1 VERPDRRRRKQTI
14 GPREVVTM
22 NIAMVCV
29 TASPVTASKRLSDGL
44 STHVAELAC
53 ALGRGG
59 HRVTVYTRRG
69 DENARARARL
79 GPGVSVVRLRAG
91 PGHRLSEDDLLSHLT
106 EFVDGLARCWRARRP
121 DVLHAHDW
129 VSGLAALYSADGLRI
144 PIVQSFHTLGS
155 LRRRAGQPC
164 PAARIRMEKAIGQNV
179 PAVIATSESQYAELV
194 RLGVPR
200 SRLTMV
206 PSGVDVQR
214 FTPDGPAFPRGPVR
228 RLVTLSQPAERQSV
242 ATVIRT
248 LAHVPDA
255 ELMVAGGPPR
265 EELDGDQVMHR
276 IRMVAKE
283 AHVADRVTFLG
294 QVSPSDAA
302 KLLRS
307 ADLTVSLPA
316 YETSGR
322 VPLES
327 MACGTPVVASA
338 VGGHLD
344 SVIDDVTGIHVP
356 AGRPVEAARR
366 IRALLDDQ
374 TQRAA
379 LGIGAVDRARSRYS
393 WERVAAETVK
403 VYETARP

>member
-1 VERPDRRRRKQTI
+1 
-14 GPREVVTM
+14 M

-29 TASPVTASKRLSDGL
+29 TATPISTSKKFTDGL
-44 STHVAELAC
+44 STHVADLARE
-53 ALGRGG
+53 LGREG
-59 HRVTVYTRRG
+59 HRVTVYVRRG
-69 DENARARARL
+69 DEGARDRARL
-79 GPGVSVVRLRAG
+79 APGVSVVRLRAG
-91 PGHRLSEDDLLSHLT
+91 PGHRLPEDKLLSHLP
-106 EFVDGLARCWRARRP
+106 EFVEGLVRCWRTRRP

-129 VSGLAALYSADGLRI
+129 VSGLAALYGADGLRI

-155 LRRRAGQPC
+155 QRRRAGQPC
-164 PAARIRMEKAIGQNV
+164 PPARIRLERAIGQNV

-206 PSGVDVQR
+206 PSGVDVER
-214 FTPDGPAFPRGPVR
+214 FSPDGPALPRGPVP
-228 RLVTLSQPAERQSV
+228 RLVTLSQERQSV
-242 ATVIRT
+242 AAVIRA

-265 EELDGDQVMHR
+265 EDLDGDQGMDR
-276 IRMVAKE
+276 LRMVAKE
-283 AHVADRVTFLG
+283 AAVSDRVTFLG

-307 ADLTVSLPA
+307 ADLTISLPTH
-316 YETSGR
+316 ETSGR

-344 SVIDDVTGIHVP
+344 SVIDHVTGIHVP

-374 TQRAA
+374 TQRTA

-393 WERVAAETVK
+393 WERVAAETVH
-403 VYETARP
+403 VYETVSP

>member
-1 VERPDRRRRKQTI
+1 
-14 GPREVVTM
+14 M

-29 TASPVTASKRLSDGL
+29 TASPLSATKELADGL
-44 STHVAELAC
+44 STHVAELARE
-53 ALGRGG
+53 LGRGG

-69 DENARARARL
+69 DDNDRVRARL
-79 GPGVSVVRLRAG
+79 APGVSVVRLRAG
-91 PGHRLSEDDLLSHLT
+91 PGRRLSEDDVLPYIP
-106 EFVDGLARCWRARRP
+106 EFVEGLARCWRARPP

-129 VSGLAALYSADGLRI
+129 VSGLAAVYGSDGLRI
-144 PIVQSFHTLGS
+144 PIVQSFDTLGS
-155 LRRRAGQPC
+155 LGRRAGRKC
-164 PAARIRMEKAIGQNV
+164 PPARIRLEQALGRKV

-200 SRLTMV
+200 TRLTMV

-214 FTPDGPAFPRGPVR
+214 FTPNGPAFPRGQAR
-228 RLVTLSQPAERQSV
+228 RLVTLSQPAERGSV
-242 ATVIRT
+242 AMVIRA

-265 EELDGDQVMHR
+265 EELDGDQVVLR
-276 IRMVAKE
+276 LRMVAKE
-283 AHVADRVTFLG
+283 ADVADRVTFLG
-294 QVSPSDAA
+294 QVSPGDAA

-366 IRALLDDQ
+366 IRELLDDQ

-379 LGIGAVDRARSRYS
+379 LGIGAVDRVRSRYS

-403 VYETARP
+403 VYETAAQ

>member
-1 VERPDRRRRKQTI
+1 
-14 GPREVVTM
+14 M

-29 TASPVTASKRLSDGL
+29 TASPLSASKSLADGL
-44 STHVAELAC
+44 STHVAELARE
-53 ALGRGG
+53 LGSEG
-59 HRVTVYTRRG
+59 HKVTVYTRQS
-69 DENARARARL
+69 DENDRTRVRL
-79 GPGVSVVRLRAG
+79 APGASVVRLRAG
-91 PGHRLSEDDLLSHLT
+91 PSGRLSEDGLLTHLP
-106 EFVDGLARCWRARRP
+106 EFADGLERCWRARRP

-129 VSGLAALYSADGLRI
+129 VSGIATLYGADGLRI
-144 PIVQSFHTLGS
+144 PMVQSFLTLGS

-200 SRLTMV
+200 ARLTMV

-214 FTPDGPAFPRGPVR
+214 YTPNGPAFPRGTVR

-242 ATVIRT
+242 AAVIRA

-255 ELMVAGGPPR
+255 ELMVAGDPPC
-265 EELDGDQVMHR
+265 EDLDGDQSMHR
-276 IRMVAKE
+276 LRMVAKE
-283 AHVADRVTFLG
+283 AEVADRVTFLG
-294 QVSPSDAA
+294 QLTPADAA

-316 YETSGR
+316 YETTGR

-344 SVIDDVTGIHVP
+344 SVIDEVTGIHVP

-374 TQRAA
+374 TQRTA

-393 WERVAAETVK
+393 WQRVAAETVK
-403 VYETARP
+403 IYQTVSR

>member
-1 VERPDRRRRKQTI
+1 
-14 GPREVVTM
+14 M

-29 TASPVTASKRLSDGL
+29 TASPLSASKSIADGL
-44 STHVAELAC
+44 STHVAELARE
-53 ALGRGG
+53 LGNEG
-59 HRVTVYTRRG
+59 HRVTVYTRQA
-69 DENARARARL
+69 DERARPRARL
-79 GPGVSVVRLRAG
+79 APGVSVVRLRAG
-91 PGHRLSEDDLLSHLT
+91 PSERLSEDDLLSNLP
-106 EFVDGLARCWRARRP
+106 ELVDGLARCWRTRRP

-129 VSGLAALYSADGLRI
+129 VSGIAALYGADGLRI
-144 PIVQSFHTLGS
+144 PMVQSFLTLGS

-164 PAARIRMEKAIGQNV
+164 PPARIRMEKAIGRNV
-179 PAVIATSESQYAELV
+179 PAVIATSQSQYAELV

-200 SRLTMV
+200 PRLTVV

-214 FTPDGPAFPRGPVR
+214 FTPDGPSFPRGTVR
-228 RLVTLSQPAERQSV
+228 RLVTLSQPAERQGV
-242 ATVIRT
+242 AAVIRA

-255 ELMVAGGPPR
+255 ELMVAGGPPP
-265 EELDGDQVMHR
+265 EHIDDDQVIHR
-276 IRMVAKE
+276 LRMVAKE
-283 AHVADRVTFLG
+283 ADVADRVTFLG
-294 QVSPSDAA
+294 QVTPSDAA

-307 ADLTVSLPA
+307 ADLTVSLPT
-316 YETSGR
+316 YETTGR

-338 VGGHLD
+338 VGGQLD

-374 TQRAA
+374 TQRTA

-403 VYETARP
+403 IYQTVSQ